1 MTNSHKVGL
10 VFGALLGGFHALWS
24 VLVFFGVAQAIYDFI
39 LWAHMIHLPIIIGPF
54 DATAVVTLIIMT
66 AVMGYVGGYAGS
78 KVWNRFH
85 R

>member
-10 VFGALLGGFHALWS
+10 VFGALLCGFHALWS

-54 DATAVVTLIIMT
+54 DVTAVVTLLIMT